1 MLNLKTNKM
10 KSIPGIEKLT
20 AILTTE
26 QLEKLDRS
34 AQRHI
39 EMSNMSF
46 KILSATERNLEIEV
60 VQNETKSG
68 RYATEATL
76 TSRTKELFG
85 KFLPDTELNI
95 SAVAYSPSPASV
107 VTTAW
112 LEQKMQQKG
121 VRIKQIAFQTGIDK
135 QAISD
140 WVTGKKSMS
149 QLVKAM
155 FYFYLSS

>member
-1 MLNLKTNKM
+1 M
-10 KSIPGIEKLT
+10 
-20 AILTTE
+20 
-26 QLEKLDRS
+26 
-34 AQRHI
+34 
-39 EMSNMSF
+39 
-46 KILSATERNLEIEV
+46 LSATERNLEIEV

-107 VTTAW
+107 VNTAW